1 MLKTS
6 LDMRR
11 ELFWVDSNGYL
22 QINPHVA
29 QEEVLKLWVWGNYD
43 PAEYE
48 VVPNQILMSAG
59 TGGGKTAFGIL
70 LSYFMM
76 GVVHKQY
83 GVPGKMIIMGPDYK
97 RLEGIIGEEFR
108 YWFGDVFGLGDW
120 QGQPRL
126 WFRVHEEPYNGTVFY
141 FRNASDPHSIEG
153 IHAHFVWCDEIGF
166 YTPQTKI
173 TEKSYRVMLDR
184 LRRNK
189 GKLLMTTTPYKANWV
204 KTKIVRQG
212 RILKFVVD
220 MDKALEIYEEYGWL
234 PPNVLQARNAV
245 KRIWEKRDGDPNIL
259 TIMFPSILNPTY
271 DFSGLLRAKD
281 EWDPIQYQMRFFG
294 EWMDT
299 GERILYQFDDEKHV
313 ISPFK
318 IPDGWE
324 AYLGVDFGVD
334 EPFAAVWVVR
344 NPENGKWFVVYE
356 YQQPGIDNIKHAQAI
371 ALITKTLQKKINFPE
386 KFTKAYSDPSGGMRR
401 DDTRQNMVD
410 LQRALNE
417 RGIDITFSAA
427 YQQLMGGVSILNNLL
442 AHDKLFITDNCTNL
456 LEQAYEW
463 SELGSKHGK
472 EHTWDAT
479 RYVIATEER
488 TRIQLERR
496 NKKDEEENFDASKPM
511 SWREYVERYNEIMGI
526 KPKRRR
532 YVVG

>member
-48 VVPNQILMSAG
+48 VVPNQILLSAG

-76 GVVHKQY
+76 DVVHRQY

-108 YWFGDVFGLGDW
+108 YWFRDIFGLGDW
-120 QGQPRL
+120 RGQPKYC
-126 WFRVHEEPYNGTVFY
+126 FTVTEEPYRGTTFY
-141 FRNASDPHSIEG
+141 FRNAAQPHAIEG

-166 YTPQTKI
+166 DDPPTVI
-173 TEKSYRVMLDR
+173 DEKAYRVMVDR

-189 GKLLMTTTPYKANWV
+189 GKLLMTTTPYRPNWV
-204 KTKIVRQG
+204 KTQIVKRG
-212 RILKFVVD
+212 RILKFDVD
-220 MDKALEIYEEYGWL
+220 MDKAMEVYEEYGWL
-234 PPNVLQARNAV
+234 PPNVLQARNV
-245 KRIWEKRDGDPNIL
+245 VRRVWEKRNGDPNIL
-259 TIMFPSILNPTY
+259 TIMFPSFLNPTY
-271 DFSGLLRAKD
+271 DFD
-281 EWDPIQYQMRFFG
+281 EVIKAQDDWDPILFRMRFFG
-294 EWMDT
+294 EWLDM
-299 GERILYQFDDEKHV
+299 GNRVLYQFDDEKHIV
-313 ISPFK
+313 KRFK

-344 NPENGKWFVVYE
+344 NPENGKWFVVFE
-356 YQQPGIDNIKHAQAI
+356 YQQPGLDNVRHAQTI
-371 ALITKTLQKKINFPE
+371 ASITRILQKKINFPE
-386 KFTKAYSDPSGGMRR
+386 QFKEAYCDPTGGMRS
-401 DDTRQNMVD
+401 DDNRQNMKD
-410 LQRALNE
+410 LEKALNDL
-417 RGIDITFSAA
+417 GIAIKFRAV
-427 YQQLMGGVSILNNLL
+427 YQRLMTGVSILNNLF
-442 AHDKLFITDNCTNL
+442 AHDQLFITENCKNVIT
-456 LEQAYEW
+456 QAYEW
-463 SELGSKHGK
+463 SKLGAKHGK
-472 EHTWDAT
+472 EHTWDAI
-479 RYVIATEER
+479 RYIIATEER
-488 TRIQLERR
+488 DRIKTEKR
-496 NKKDEEENFDASKPM
+496 NKKDKKENFDASKPM